1 MIAMLG
7 HAGLVDVATPQVQN
21 PPPAIAGS
29 EAMIEIRRGNHLT
42 WSARNV
48 AILVDG
54 DKVGEVGNGKS
65 LVFRVVPGQR
75 VIAARLD
82 YTKSA
87 PFGVDA
93 QPGRVRVVEL
103 GPPNIA
109 DVGAQLSGLLGQS
122 KYFRWNLLD

>member
-1 MIAMLG
+1 
-7 HAGLVDVATPQVQN
+7 
-21 PPPAIAGS
+21 
-29 EAMIEIRRGNHLT
+29 MIEIRRGNHLT
-42 WSARNV
+42 GSARNV

-65 LVFRVVPGQR
+65 LVFRVAPGQR
-75 VIAARLD
+75 VIAVRFD

-87 PFGVDA
+87 PFAVDA

-103 GPPNIA
+103 GLPNIA